1 MLLNLYQKPDLTA
14 IVGGSSLWHTSV
26 GTFWGWLITS
36 SYEPVSK
43 RTGSNGRIRVVYMGS
58 FQLSNIKQHESEGR
72 LAQSAERKAK
82 NLEVVGS
89 NLGFLHLWTV
99 LSRKETRIRYRVRV
113 ILITL
118 R

>member
-1 MLLNLYQKPDLTA
+1 MGPRYGTYLTIGGHLLGLA
-14 IVGGSSLWHTSV
+14 H
-26 GTFWGWLITS
+26 
-36 SYEPVSK
+36 YEPVSE
-43 RTGSNGRIRVVYMGS
+43 RTGSNGRIRVGFKES
-58 FQLSNIKQHESEGR
+58 FQLSKIKQHESEGC

-82 NLEVVGS
+82 KLEVVGS
-89 NLGFLHLWTV
+89 NLGFLHFLTL